1 MQVEQEVINDNT
13 SSQTLVDI
21 HAFSCLK
28 CKVLGIDTL
37 KTNRL
42 PLMSKWP
49 KWWKNEY
56 DAIYVLVS
64 LTLLWIDLGI
74 EKHASAAFTS

>member
-42 PLMSKWP
+42 PLMSK
-49 KWWKNEY
+49 
-56 DAIYVLVS
+56 
-64 LTLLWIDLGI
+64 
-74 EKHASAAFTS
+74 